1 MGYISKGIALCGKKR
16 VQDAINAFDLAS
28 TFIDGDSKTIHSL
41 YLIKASY
48 LFLISSILHHSSQ
61 SIALFSANRHT
72 EAMKRLQELA
82 ATCPNADTVLA
93 CRTVE
98 VSIVY

>member
-1 MGYISKGIALCGKKR
+1 MGYISQGIALCGKKR
-16 VQDAINAFDLAS
+16 VQDAKNAFDLAS

-48 LFLISSILHHSSQ
+48 FFPIFSIIHHGFQ

-72 EAMKRLQELA
+72 EAMKRLRDLA
-82 ATCPNADTVLA
+82 ATCPNANTVLA
-93 CRTVE
+93 CRTIE